1 MARQKAFDQ
10 QRVLERAMDQF
21 WCHGYTGTSI
31 QDLVDAMGINR
42 QSIYDTFG
50 DKHHLFLQALQCY
63 EATQGAELAAI
74 FAQPGS
80 GLDAIRRAFAWV
92 IAAPL
97 DQRTRGCLVVNS
109 IAELAP
115 QDQEATE
122 RLRSIQARIGRLMY
136 EALVRAQR
144 DGELDD
150 ARDLNALARY
160 LTSSFNGLRLA
171 AKLNPDRESLE
182 QIAALSLAVL
192 A

>member
-1 MARQKAFDQ
+1 MARQKEFDQ

-50 DKHHLFLQALQCY
+50 DKHHLFLRALECY
-63 EATQGAELAAI
+63 EASQGAELAAI

-80 GLDAIRRAFAWV
+80 GLAAIRRAFAWV
-92 IAAPL
+92 VAAPL
-97 DQRTRGCLVVNS
+97 ELRTRGCLVVNS

-115 QDQEATE
+115 HDEEATE
-122 RLRSIQARIGRLMY
+122 RLRAIQARIEGLMY
-136 EALVRAQR
+136 EALLRAQR
-144 DGELDD
+144 DGELDA

-160 LTSSFNGLRLA
+160 LTSSFSGLRLA
-171 AKLNPDRESLE
+171 AKLHPEREALE
-182 QIAALSLAVL
+182 PIAALSLAVL